1 MAGSKRTRLRDLM
14 DPDSV
19 LLVSCSCTICA
30 SRLPRCLH
38 GIGPFPKSIGLAPEM
53 ALRCRT
59 RRQESGHVS
68 RSVLR
73 TGRKLTLHPFKGTA
87 KIPWYLDRYQGKHRT
102 FANPV
107 SAQVPQKHGLEVTM
121 VEVQTMRDRPKEKL

>member
-1 MAGSKRTRLRDLM
+1 M
-14 DPDSV
+14 DPG
-19 LLVSCSCTICA
+19 SCFLFHAVDPFLA

-38 GIGPFPKSIGLAPEM
+38 GIAPFPKSIGLAPEM

-73 TGRKLTLHPFKGTA
+73 TG
-87 KIPWYLDRYQGKHRT
+87 
-102 FANPV
+102 
-107 SAQVPQKHGLEVTM
+107 
-121 VEVQTMRDRPKEKL
+121 